1 MIGVKTFSAI
11 VFLIAG
17 GLIYANPAYSVTVD
31 ALDVSKDWRVEKI
44 NLSGLKRFTEGEMR
58 DEILTKERPWYRFWG
73 ERPSFEPATF
83 EHDLERLRRYYEAR
97 GYYDTVIEHDLLV
110 DEDTTRVTVEIRI
123 KETLPVVI
131 SQIDVAV
138 ISDLPPAERPPLP
151 DSLPVK
157 RGEVFAEAAYQGAEL
172 ALRSLFSRQGFA
184 HVESSRKAEIRI
196 DEREVD
202 IGYTIKP
209 GPPTIFGAT
218 DILGADSVNPSLI
231 QRELTYGAGEKFSS
245 EKVAETRAKLL
256 ALELFSSVRI
266 GPKQTAGQPAVVPM
280 EVEVSEKPYR
290 EVRMAVGYSTEEEF
304 RAQAQW
310 RHLNWLGGGRQ
321 LSLQVKYSSITMG
334 AAADLVQPHFFTP
347 RTKGVLSFKLD
358 QEEEETY
365 LRNMTRFMPRVDH
378 HFTPALSGFIGYR
391 LEYDKLKD
399 IAAATER
406 ALGDIKRE
414 GLVSGPAMGLV
425 WNTTDNPFYPKK
437 GEILSLTL
445 EQAGVIWGGAYK
457 FFKITG
463 EAKKYYEIGWETILA
478 GRLKLGLGDAIGA
491 QDGYPLFERFYAGGE
506 KSVRGYGR
514 RRLGPITE
522 SNDPLGGLS
531 LLEGSIE
538 VRRPIWRELGGA
550 LFVDFGQVAPQ
561 PFDVPIANLKFA
573 AGFGLSY
580 TTPVGPVRL
589 DIGFPF
595 QKPPKDQAWQIHFSI
610 GAFF

>member
-1 MIGVKTFSAI
+1 M
-11 VFLIAG
+11 
-17 GLIYANPAYSVTVD
+17 SV
-31 ALDVSKDWRVEKI
+31 
-44 NLSGLKRFTEGEMR
+44 
-58 DEILTKERPWYRFWG
+58 
-73 ERPSFEPATF
+73 PSFEPATF

-280 EVEVSEKPYR
+280 EVEVGEKPYR

-391 LEYDKLKD
+391 LEYD
-399 IAAATER
+399 TV
-406 ALGDIKRE
+406 KRYR
-414 GLVSGPAMGLV
+414 GSDG
-425 WNTTDNPFYPKK
+425 
-437 GEILSLTL
+437 
-445 EQAGVIWGGAYK
+445 AG
-457 FFKITG
+457 
-463 EAKKYYEIGWETILA
+463 A
-478 GRLKLGLGDAIGA
+478 G
-491 QDGYPLFERFYAGGE
+491 
-506 KSVRGYGR
+506 
-514 RRLGPITE
+514 
-522 SNDPLGGLS
+522 
-531 LLEGSIE
+531 
-538 VRRPIWRELGGA
+538 
-550 LFVDFGQVAPQ
+550 
-561 PFDVPIANLKFA
+561 
-573 AGFGLSY
+573 
-580 TTPVGPVRL
+580 
-589 DIGFPF
+589 
-595 QKPPKDQAWQIHFSI
+595 
-610 GAFF
+610 

>member
-1 MIGVKTFSAI
+1 MIGVKTFAAI

-17 GLIYANPAYSVTVD
+17 GLVYANTAYSVTVD
-31 ALDVSKDWRVEKI
+31 TLDVSKDWRVEKI

-73 ERPSFEPATF
+73 ERPAFEPVTF

-110 DEDTTRVTVEIRI
+110 DEDATRVTVEIRF

-131 SQIDVAV
+131 YQIDVAV
-138 ISDLPPAERPPLP
+138 ISELPPAERPPLP
-151 DSLPVK
+151 ESLPVK
-157 RGEVFAEAAYQGAEL
+157 RGEVFAEAAYQEAEQ
-172 ALRSLFSRQGFA
+172 ALRGVFSRQGFA

-196 DEREVD
+196 DGREVD

-231 QRELTYGAGEKFSS
+231 QRELAYGAGEKFSS

-256 ALELFSSVRI
+256 GLDLFSSVRI

-280 EVEVSEKPYR
+280 EVEVAEKPHR

-304 RAQAQW
+304 RTQAQW

-321 LSLQVKYSSITMG
+321 LSLQAKYSSITMG

-358 QEEEETY
+358 QEEEQTY

-378 HFTPALSGFIGYR
+378 QFTSALSGFIGYR
-391 LEYDKLKD
+391 LEYDTLKD

-478 GRLKLGLGDAIGA
+478 SRLKVGLGDAIGA
-491 QDGYPLFERFYAGGE
+491 EDGYPLFERYYAGGE

-514 RRLGPITE
+514 RRLGPITD

-538 VRRPIWRELGGA
+538 LRRPIWRELGGA
-550 LFVDFGQVAPQ
+550 LFVDFGQVAPR
-561 PFDVPIANLKFA
+561 PFDVRIANLNFS

-595 QKPPKDQAWQIHFSI
+595 QKPPKDQPWQIHFSI